1 MNKIK
6 MRIYKREMNGIKKE
20 ILNQMSD
27 GEREAAIRMAN
38 NIKDDQ
44 IGNLHTTSKESYQ
57 ITCSD
62 GAEVTP
68 SINSP

>member
-27 GEREAAIRMAN
+27 EEREAALRIAN
-38 NIKDDQ
+38 NRKDNQTGNSPTTSTDSDQ
-44 IGNLHTTSKESYQ
+44 I
-57 ITCSD
+57 IDSD

-68 SINSP
+68 SINS